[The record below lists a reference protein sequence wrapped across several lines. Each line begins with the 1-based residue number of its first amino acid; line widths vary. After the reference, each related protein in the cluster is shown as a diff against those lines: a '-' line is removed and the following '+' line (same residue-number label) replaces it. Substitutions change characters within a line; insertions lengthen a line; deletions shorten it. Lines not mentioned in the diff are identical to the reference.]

1 MANCLGYEKCAEG
14 IGMDGANEKDFASPL
29 SLPRLKVGD
38 LVHVFEGTGAG
49 LVNGRD
55 VGWFGKVVGMEGETY
70 LVRNRLLNGRGPANR
85 VLGQFLKLQKDFG
98 FQMGSEERVHFRS
111 LSKRTRERLLS
122 SSDEHNNFA
131 AKKAERELK
140 KVKHQK
146 TQDKE
151 AYERRRLQLQERG
164 TTDQMRN
171 KKEYEG
177 NLGYWQLKAE
187 GMTDKLKTMKVHPNP
202 NPLPK
207 PHPHTQPHSKPNPN
221 PDPNLN
227 PNVTGR
233 PPWQVEC
240 KS

>member
-1 MANCLGYEKCAEG
+1 
-14 IGMDGANEKDFASPL
+14 
-29 SLPRLKVGD
+29 
-38 LVHVFEGTGAG
+38 
-49 LVNGRD
+49 
-55 VGWFGKVVGMEGETY
+55 
-70 LVRNRLLNGRGPANR
+70 
-85 VLGQFLKLQKDFG
+85 
-98 FQMGSEERVHFRS
+98 MGSDERVHFRS
-111 LSKRTRERLLS
+111 LAKRTRERLLS

-131 AKKAERELK
+131 AKKGERELK

-151 AYERRRLQLQERG
+151 AYERRRLQLQEQG
-164 TTDQMRN
+164 TTDQLRN
-171 KKEYEG
+171 KKEYED

-187 GMTDKLKTMKVHPNP
+187 GFTDKLKTMKVHPNP

-221 PDPNLN
+221 PDPNPN